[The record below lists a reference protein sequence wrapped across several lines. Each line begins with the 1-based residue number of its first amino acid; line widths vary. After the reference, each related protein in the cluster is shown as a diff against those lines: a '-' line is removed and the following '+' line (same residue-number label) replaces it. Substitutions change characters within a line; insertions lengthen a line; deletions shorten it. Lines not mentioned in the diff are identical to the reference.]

1 MSNKQET
8 LNVLKREIESL
19 QTDLTFGDAVLTV
32 LGLKAEERIIPFW
45 YRGTMHIEPVKGN
58 GKGQS

>member
-1 MSNKQET
+1 MSKKQET
-8 LNVLKREIESL
+8 LNVLKQEIESL

-32 LGLKAEERIIPFW
+32 LGLKAEER
-45 YRGTMHIEPVKGN
+45 GTMHIEPVKGN